1 MKNYGA
7 RAGLAIGY
15 ANWYEVLE
23 AVQRDSDLCG
33 NVAALAA
40 GRAANEGKR
49 DYSIHQSW
57 VDRIAHWI
65 REHVAAALELIG
77 LRRRQ
82 ASRLARRQAAES
94 IAPSLGVDPNAL
106 YAVEGLQGED
116 RLVALETT
124 CYARAIGF
132 PITEFDTIYVEAD
145 AKRRGSGYTAVWEE
159 CVRRKAREE
168 VQKALPFEASDRARP
183 GALVVAVSDGPSRE
197 LQQQVADDE
206 FVHGIVS
213 EELAAS
219 AGSAAQ
225 RAQAEDFY
233 HQRRIDLEHEKL
245 QRERSGWFSSEP
257 TREEAKQAV
266 LERFVPELA
275 TRVRKACDVRDLDS
289 LMARTVEEDRARR
302 AGDALA
308 SALPQGKPHPGSSSQ
323 VAAVSDERFNG
334 MVSRSG
340 NAVIKEFIAT
350 RFLEGH
356 SADAYGRSQA
366 EEDSLGPRIRRKEEQ
381 SGLRREQAE
390 AAVHE
395 EYELELLQR
404 MEAVCREVQ
413 QRSAAEVWG
422 KRAPSKAVA
431 ARLALLPPEAKQHVG
446 VDRPAAQS
454 PGRGNQEKRGWEPG
468 SR

>member
-1 MKNYGA
+1 M
-7 RAGLAIGY
+7 
-15 ANWYEVLE
+15 
-23 AVQRDSDLCG
+23 
-33 NVAALAA
+33 
-40 GRAANEGKR
+40 
-49 DYSIHQSW
+49 
-57 VDRIAHWI
+57 
-65 REHVAAALELIG
+65 
-77 LRRRQ
+77 
-82 ASRLARRQAAES
+82 
-94 IAPSLGVDPNAL
+94 
-106 YAVEGLQGED
+106 
-116 RLVALETT
+116 
-124 CYARAIGF
+124 
-132 PITEFDTIYVEAD
+132 
-145 AKRRGSGYTAVWEE
+145 
-159 CVRRKAREE
+159 
-168 VQKALPFEASDRARP
+168 
-183 GALVVAVSDGPSRE
+183 VAVSDGPSRE

-219 AGSAAQ
+219 AGSAEQ

-350 RFLEGH
+350 RFLEGD

-366 EEDSLGPRIRRKEEQ
+366 EKDYLGPRIRRKEEQ
-381 SGLRREQAE
+381 SGLRQEQAE

-395 EYELELLQR
+395 EYEVELLRR

-413 QRSAAEVWG
+413 QRSAAEVW
-422 KRAPSKAVA
+422 RERPPSKAN
-431 ARLALLPPEAKQHVG
+431 RHVG
-446 VDRPAAQS
+446 VDRPAARR
-454 PGRGNQEKRGWEPG
+454 PARGNQEKGSRGWEPG